1 MPPVPVD
8 AGRDNPRPRDV
19 QQAGN
24 TQRGGRARDLPRK
37 ENILQNQVGEKLAA
51 VILEDFFPHYL
62 FWPFLC
68 LVELSSLAIF
78 SQIFPPIIYLATSPS
93 W

>member
-37 ENILQNQVGEKLAA
+37 ENILQNQVGE
-51 VILEDFFPHYL
+51 
-62 FWPFLC
+62 
-68 LVELSSLAIF
+68 SL
-78 SQIFPPIIYLATSPS
+78 LL
-93 W
+93 

>member
-8 AGRDNPRPRDV
+8 ARRDNPRPRHV

-51 VILEDFFPHYL
+51 VILEDFFPIICFGHFSVWSNYL
-62 FWPFLC
+62 
-68 LVELSSLAIF
+68 V
-78 SQIFPPIIYLATSPS
+78 
-93 W
+93 